1 MESRIVKLI
10 WAGRMSYKAGL
21 NLQKTLVDQ
30 HHHNSNST
38 QENTLVLIEHN
49 PVYTIGI
56 RDKNYT
62 AEEIERLRGT
72 GAEFFKTN
80 RGGLIT
86 FHGPGQL
93 VAYPIIN
100 LKQFKPS
107 VKWYVEQIEKT
118 VIRLCAEMG
127 IKAETSSHT
136 GVWVGDKKI
145 CAIGIHGSR
154 FITSHGLALNCNTDL
169 QWFNHIVPCGIEGK
183 GVTSLSQE
191 LNTEVTISD
200 VIPIFK
206 NAFEDQFKCT
216 IVDYQPGEA
225 SEIMRAAVSSTK

>member
-10 WAGRMSYKAGL
+10 WAGRMGYKAGL
-21 NLQKTLVDQ
+21 YLQKTLVDN
-30 HHHNSNST
+30 HHNSN
-38 QENTLVLIEHN
+38 QENTLVLIEHD

-62 AEEIERLRGT
+62 PEDIKKLEAT

-93 VAYPIIN
+93 VAYPILN

-107 VKWYVEQIEKT
+107 VKWYVDQIEKT

-127 IKAETSSHT
+127 IKAETSPHT
-136 GVWVGDKKI
+136 GVWVDDKKI

-169 QWFNHIVPCGIEGK
+169 SWFEHIVPCGIEGK
-183 GVTSLSQE
+183 GVTSLSDQ
-191 LNTEVTISD
+191 LRTEVTID
-200 VIPIFK
+200 DIVPIFK
-206 NAFEDQFKCT
+206 NSFQDQFKCAL
-216 IVDYQPGEA
+216 VDYHPGKA
-225 SEIMRAAVSSTK
+225 SELLRAAVSYSK